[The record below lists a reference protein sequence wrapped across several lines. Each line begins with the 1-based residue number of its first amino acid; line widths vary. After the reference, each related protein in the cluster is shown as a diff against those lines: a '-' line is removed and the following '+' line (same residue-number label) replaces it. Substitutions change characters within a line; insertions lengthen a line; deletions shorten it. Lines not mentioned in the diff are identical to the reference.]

1 VTASAC
7 CTALWD
13 MRGGTVHRS
22 SCWLELVVS
31 VWLNVLTSPKVDGGC
46 RMGARRVD
54 RETAELVAGSARQWL
69 VP

>member
-1 VTASAC
+1 MTASAC

-31 VWLNVLTSPKVDGGC
+31 VWLNVLTSPKKEC
-46 RMGARRVD
+46 RMEACRVD